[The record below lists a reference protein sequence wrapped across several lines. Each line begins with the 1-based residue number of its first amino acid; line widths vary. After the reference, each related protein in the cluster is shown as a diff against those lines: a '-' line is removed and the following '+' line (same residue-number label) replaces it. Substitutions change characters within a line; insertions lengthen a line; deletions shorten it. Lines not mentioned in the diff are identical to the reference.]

1 LSEGFES
8 PRWSLSDRFVSIA
21 ALDTYAFVQTDH
33 GLRPYHSA
41 SVYAQ
46 GDRVASSTATDN
58 TVIDSSATDSTLAFV
73 FPGQGSQSVAML
85 AELAEAYPS
94 IRRDFEEASEGA
106 GVDLWM
112 LSQQGPEEQLNRT
125 EYTQPA
131 LLAAGVA
138 VWRLWQAHG
147 GPTPTILAGHS
158 LGEYSALVAAGAL
171 SLAQAAHLVRIR
183 GQLMQAASPEG
194 SGAMAAVIGVDD
206 DVVREVCAEV
216 SGSEIVVPANFN
228 SPGQIVIGGHA
239 AAVDRASELLTQ
251 RGARK
256 VARLAVSVPSHTPLM
271 RDAANR
277 LAEAMHGLDWR
288 EPAVPVVQN
297 VDAQAHR
304 DVQAVRDALVR
315 QLYMPVLWTV
325 CVQALATRGVLR
337 IAECGPGKVLCGLN
351 KRIDKSLEH
360 RALGSLDD
368 FTAALAAWNLSP
380 ETN

>member
-1 LSEGFES
+1 M
-8 PRWSLSDRFVSIA
+8 I
-21 ALDTYAFVQTDH
+21 
-33 GLRPYHSA
+33 
-41 SVYAQ
+41 
-46 GDRVASSTATDN
+46 STNATDP
-58 TVIDSSATDSTLAFV
+58 SLAFV

-85 AELAEAYPS
+85 AELAEAHAS
-94 IRRDFEEASEGA
+94 VRTDFEEASEGA
-106 GVDLWM
+106 GVDLWA

-138 VWRLWQAHG
+138 VWRLWLAQG
-147 GPTPTILAGHS
+147 GALPVVLAGHS
-158 LGEYSALVAAGAL
+158 LGEYSALVAADAL
-171 SLAQAAHLVRIR
+171 SLRDAAHLVRIR
-183 GQLMQAASPEG
+183 GQLMQAASPQG

-216 SGSEIVVPANFN
+216 SGSEVVVAANFN

-277 LAEAMHGLDWR
+277 LAEAMHGMDWR
-288 EPAVPVVQN
+288 DPAIPVVQN
-297 VDAQAHR
+297 VDAEVHNG
-304 DVQAVRDALVR
+304 VQAIRDALVR
-315 QLYMPVLWTV
+315 QLYLPVQWTS
-325 CVQALATRGVLR
+325 CVQALAERGATR

-351 KRIDKSLEH
+351 KRIDKTIEN
-360 RALGSLDD
+360 RALGNVGD
-368 FTAALAAWNLSP
+368 FAAALEAWKV
-380 ETN
+380 